1 MPIRLLLAEDHVLVR
16 QALRVL
22 LEQAGMVVLGEA
34 ADGLEA
40 LQLAHTHQP
49 EVAILDIAMPHLNGL
64 ETARR
69 LREAVPQTKSIV
81 LTMHTEEPYVLEALQ
96 AGAVG
101 YVLKTQA
108 SVDLVQAIHTALQGA
123 IYLSPR
129 VTHAVVQAYLKGT
142 PPPPDPLTSREREI
156 VQRIAEGQTTKEIAG
171 HLGLS
176 VKTVESH
183 RINLMR
189 KLDIHETATL
199 VRYAIRRGLTPP

>member
-16 QALRVL
+16 QGLRVL
-22 LEQAGMVVLGEA
+22 LEQAEMVVVGEA
-34 ADGLEA
+34 SDGLEA

-49 EVAILDIAMPHLNGL
+49 EVVILDIAMPHLNGL

-69 LREAVPQTKSIV
+69 LREAVPQTKLIV
-81 LTMHTEEPYVLEALQ
+81 LTMHTEESYVLEALQ

-108 SVDLVQAIHTALQGA
+108 AVDIVQAIHTVLQGA

-129 VTHAVVQAYLKGT
+129 VTHAVVQAYLSGA
-142 PPPPDPLTSREREI
+142 PLPPDPLTSREREI
-156 VQRIAEGQTTKEIAG
+156 LQRIAEGQTTKEIAAY
-171 HLGLS
+171 LGLS

-189 KLDIHETATL
+189 KLDIHEAATL
-199 VRYAIRRGLTPP
+199 VRYAVRRGLITP